1 VLSHPLPQPRR
12 RRPLSLRQEYE
23 QFLLERIE
31 DYKNQLSRG
40 ELLGVADEA
49 VRELEVG
56 PDEQL
61 VLTEVLM
68 LEHVDRLIMRRLRL
82 PSYRRWRDRHTRLRR
97 AQREATHWGLPPDLP
112 LEDLAQRL
120 EDGDTAVVVGSAA
133 AGAAYFL
140 AAHEADVIVVAESV
154 PAVDAIEARAAQ
166 EALATRIQ
174 ALVVLLGD
182 WFPDV
187 VPALAVLD
195 PGALAALDA
204 TARIRAVGDLQERTV
219 RGGAHLIMP
228 CEQRS
233 DVRSLAPE
241 ALATQYPGWR
251 IERGPKAGS
260 RWLLAL
266 KP

>member
-1 VLSHPLPQPRR
+1 M
-12 RRPLSLRQEYE
+12 
-23 QFLLERIE
+23 LERIE
-31 DYKNQLSRG
+31 DYKNQLSRDQ
-40 ELLGVADEA
+40 LLRLADEA

-82 PSYRRWRDRHTRLRR
+82 PTYRRWRDRHTRLRR
-97 AQREATHWGLPPDLP
+97 AQREPTHWGLPPDLP
-112 LEDLAQRL
+112 LEALAQRL
-120 EDGDTAVVVGSAA
+120 EDGETAVVVGAAA

-140 AAHEADVIVVAESV
+140 AAHEANVVVVAESV

-166 EALATRIQ
+166 EALAGRIH
-174 ALVVLLGD
+174 ALVVLLGE

-187 VPALAVLD
+187 RPALAVLD

-204 TARIRAVGDLQERTV
+204 PARIRAVETLQRQTA
-219 RGGAHLIMP
+219 RGGAHVILP
-228 CEQRS
+228 SEQRGE
-233 DVRSLAPE
+233 VRSLAPE
-241 ALATQYPGWR
+241 ALVSQYPGWR
-251 IERGPKAGS
+251 VERGPRAGA
-260 RWLLAL
+260 RWMVAV

>member
-1 VLSHPLPQPRR
+1 VLTHPLPQPRR

-40 ELLGVADEA
+40 ELLALADEA

-68 LEHVDRLIMRRLRL
+68 LEHVDRLITRRLRL
-82 PSYRRWRDRHTRLRR
+82 PSYRRWRERHTRLRR
-97 AQREATHWGLPPDLP
+97 AQRDATHWGLPSDLP
-112 LEDLAQRL
+112 LANLVQRM
-120 EDGDTAVVVGSAA
+120 EDGETAVVVGAAA
-133 AGAAYFL
+133 AGAAFFL
-140 AAHEADVIVVAESV
+140 AAYDADVVVVAESV

-166 EALATRIQ
+166 EALATHIQ
-174 ALVVLLGD
+174 ALVVMLGE

-187 VPALAVLD
+187 APALAVLD
-195 PGALAALDA
+195 PGALSALDA
-204 TARIRAVGDLQERTV
+204 TARIRTVRSLQERTA
-219 RGGAHLIMP
+219 RGGAHLILP
-228 CEQRS
+228 ADARP

-241 ALATQYPGWR
+241 ALAAQYPGWV

-260 RWLLAL
+260 RWLLAV

>member
-1 VLSHPLPQPRR
+1 VLINPLPHRRR

-40 ELLGVADEA
+40 ELLALADEA

-82 PSYRRWRDRHTRLRR
+82 PSYRRWRERHTRLRR

-112 LEDLAQRL
+112 LDDLAHRL
-120 EDGDTAVVVGSAA
+120 EEGETAVVVGAAA
-133 AGAAYFL
+133 AGAAFYL
-140 AAHEADVIVVAESV
+140 AAHEADVIMVAESV

-166 EALATRIQ
+166 EALAGRIQ

-182 WFPDV
+182 WFPDIA
-187 VPALAVLD
+187 PALAVLD
-195 PGALAALDA
+195 PGALSALDA
-204 TARIRAVGDLQERTV
+204 TARIRAVRGLQERTT
-219 RGGAHLIMP
+219 RGGAHLILP
-228 CEQRS
+228 ADHRP

-241 ALATQYPGWR
+241 ALAAQYPGWQ
-251 IERGPKAGS
+251 IERGPRTGS
-260 RWLLAL
+260 RWLLAV

>member
-1 VLSHPLPQPRR
+1 VLTHPVPQPRR

-40 ELLGVADEA
+40 ELLALADEA

-56 PDEQL
+56 ADEQL

-82 PSYRRWRDRHTRLRR
+82 PPYGRWRSRHARLRR
-97 AQREATHWGLPPDLP
+97 AQREATHWGLPHDLP
-112 LEDLAQRL
+112 LENLAQRM
-120 EDGDTAVVVGSAA
+120 EDGETAVVVGSAA
-133 AGAAYFL
+133 AGAAYYL
-140 AAHEADVIVVAESV
+140 AAHEADVVVVAESV

-174 ALVVLLGD
+174 ALVVVLGE

-187 VPALAVLD
+187 MPALAVLD
-195 PGALAALDA
+195 PGALGGLEAP
-204 TARIRAVGDLQERTV
+204 ARIRAVQVLQERTV
-219 RGGAHLIMP
+219 RGGAHLILP
-228 CEQRS
+228 ADSRP
-233 DVRSLAPE
+233 DIRSLAPE
-241 ALATQYPGWR
+241 ALAAQYPEWH
-251 IERGPKAGS
+251 IERGPKTGA
-260 RWLLAL
+260 RWLLAV

>member
-1 VLSHPLPQPRR
+1 MIMNLITAIFGTKHERDIKKIMPLVEQINEIYPTLKDLS
-12 RRPLSLRQEYE
+12 
-23 QFLLERIE
+23 
-31 DYKNQLSRG
+31 DTQLADKTG
-40 ELLGVADEA
+40 EFKK
-49 VRELEVG
+49 
-56 PDEQL
+56 
-61 VLTEVLM
+61 
-68 LEHVDRLIMRRLRL
+68 
-82 PSYRRWRDRHTRLRR
+82 
-97 AQREATHWGLPPDLP
+97 
-112 LEDLAQRL
+112 RL
-120 EDGDTAVVVGSAA
+120 EEGETAVVVGSAA

-140 AAHEADVIVVAESV
+140 AAHEADVVVVAESV

-219 RGGAHLIMP
+219 RGGAHLILP

-233 DVRSLAPE
+233 DIRSLAPE
-241 ALATQYPGWR
+241 ALATQYPGWV
-251 IERGPKAGS
+251 IERGPKPGA
-260 RWLLAL
+260 RWLLAQ

>member
-1 VLSHPLPQPRR
+1 VLNHPLPQPRR

-23 QFLLERIE
+23 QFMLERIE

-40 ELLGVADEA
+40 ELLALADEA

-82 PSYRRWRDRHTRLRR
+82 PAYGRWRSRHTRLRR
-97 AQREATHWGLPPDLP
+97 AQREATHWGLPADLP
-112 LEDLAQRL
+112 LQDLAQRL
-120 EDGDTAVVVGSAA
+120 EDGEMAVVVGAAA

-140 AAHEADVIVVAESV
+140 AAHEADVVVVAESV
-154 PAVDAIEARAAQ
+154 PAVDAIEARAAR

-195 PGALAALDA
+195 PGALAALEA
-204 TARIRAVGDLQERTV
+204 PARIRAVEALQECTV
-219 RGGAHLIMP
+219 RGGAHLILP
-228 CEQRS
+228 AEQRP

-241 ALATQYPGWR
+241 ALAGQYPGWR

-260 RWLLAL
+260 RWLLAM

>member
-1 VLSHPLPQPRR
+1 MLSDPLPQGRR

-23 QFLLERIE
+23 EFILERIE

-40 ELLGVADEA
+40 ELLRLADEA

-82 PSYRRWRDRHTRLRR
+82 PTYRRWRERHTRLRR
-97 AQREATHWGLPPDLP
+97 AQREPTHWGLPPDLP
-112 LEDLAQRL
+112 LEHLARRL
-120 EDGDTAVVVGSAA
+120 EDGDTAVVVGAAA

-140 AAHEADVIVVAESV
+140 AAHDTDVIVVAESV
-154 PAVDAIEARAAQ
+154 PAVDAVETRAVH
-166 EALATRIQ
+166 EALAGRIH
-174 ALVVLLGD
+174 ALVVVLGE

-187 VPALAVLD
+187 VAAIAVLD
-195 PGALAALDA
+195 PGALAALEA
-204 TARIRAVGDLQERTV
+204 PARVRAVETLQCCTPH
-219 RGGAHLIMP
+219 GGAHLILP
-228 CEQRS
+228 AEPHGE
-233 DVRSLAPE
+233 VRSLAPE
-241 ALATQYPGWR
+241 ALAAQYPGWR
-251 IERGPKAGS
+251 IERGPRSGS
-260 RWLLAL
+260 RWVLAI